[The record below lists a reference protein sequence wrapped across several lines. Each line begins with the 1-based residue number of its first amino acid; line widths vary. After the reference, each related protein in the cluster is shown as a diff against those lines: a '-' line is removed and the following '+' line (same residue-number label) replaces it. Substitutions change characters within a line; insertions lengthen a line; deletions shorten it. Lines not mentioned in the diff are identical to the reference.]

1 MTCHHLLAP
10 LKMFPQP
17 RVCATH
23 QFWLQLPIP
32 PQLTTGKGNSWK
44 KKRLFLIFLSLTVEP
59 LLTHLKAERV
69 VCPQ

>member
-17 RVCATH
+17 RVCAPP
-23 QFWLQLPIP
+23 QFWLQLAIP

-44 KKRLFLIFLSLTVEP
+44 KTAFPDFSFSDCGTVSN
-59 LLTHLKAERV
+59 TLKG
-69 VCPQ
+69 